1 MHAFKVQDMTCGHC
15 AGTIE
20 KAVKS
25 ADPAAK
31 VEVNLADHAVR
42 IESGQPGEVLKRI
55 IVDAGYS
62 PEPI

>member
-1 MHAFKVQDMTCGHC
+1 MHEFKVQDMTCGHC

-31 VEVNLADHAVR
+31 VDVDLTTHSVR
-42 IESGQPGEVLKRI
+42 IESAQPSVALKRVI
-55 IVDAGYS
+55 AEAGYS
-62 PEPI
+62 PESM

>member
-1 MHAFKVQDMTCGHC
+1 MHEFKVQDMTCGHC

-31 VEVNLADHAVR
+31 VDVDLGTHSVR
-42 IESGQPGEVLKRI
+42 IESAQPGDTLKRVI
-55 IVDAGYS
+55 ADAGYS
-62 PEPI
+62 PEPM

>member
-1 MHAFKVQDMTCGHC
+1 MHQFKVQDMTCGHC

-31 VEVNLADHAVR
+31 VDVDLTTHSVR
-42 IESGQPGEVLKRI
+42 IESAQPGDALKRVI
-55 IVDAGYS
+55 AEAGYS
-62 PEPI
+62 PESM